1 MSTSSDMPWSLP
13 VGQSYP
19 PCEEDEAEQPVEEHK
34 EAVKFVRVDTKHAD
48 VTIPRRTRTMDKIN
62 IEIEGKQYNLNVPHG
77 EQGNTVRFFL
87 AKKEDRKYLKAEKAQ
102 KEAEKAKAEQAA
114 AKENRDESTNERENF
129 DYHLDEVRFTRVDS
143 KHADVTIPRRART
156 MQQIV
161 IEVDGVEKELTVPKG
176 EQGNTI
182 RYLIVAQDTKKAG
195 TPMCGFMSNIPWT
208 QSDDSLVGN
217 DKTMLKDLRSILTD
231 EDSYGEDST
240 IFSDGS
246 TVYSMFALKTDKT
259 EEEITEENHD
269 EFEDEFGD
277 VNESRNFNEEVD
289 EKESEM
295 GGHDGESLIL
305 EPVSIVRV
313 DTKHADVTIP
323 QRVRT
328 LDVMSIEQD
337 GIKYKVKVPKGE
349 QGKTVR
355 YNLKQKSSTCGFSL
369 CFG

>member
-1 MSTSSDMPWSLP
+1 MPWSLP

-19 PCEEDEAEQPVEEHK
+19 PLEEDEAEQPVEELK
-34 EAVKFVRVDTKHAD
+34 DAVKFVRVDTKHAD

-87 AKKEDRKYLKAEKAQ
+87 AKKEDRKYLKAEKAE

-114 AKENRDESTNERENF
+114 AKENRDEFTNERETS
-129 DYHLDEVRFTRVDS
+129 DADLDEVRFTRVDS

-161 IEVDGVEKELTVPKG
+161 IELDGVEKELTVPKG
-176 EQGNTI
+176 EQGNTV
-182 RYLIVAQDTKKAG
+182 RYLIVAQDKKTTD
-195 TPMCGFMSNIPWT
+195 TPMCGFMSNLPWVE
-208 QSDDSLVGN
+208 SNDSLVGN
-217 DKTMLKDLRSILTD
+217 DETMLNNLRSILTD
-231 EDSYGEDST
+231 EDSYEEDST
-240 IFSDGS
+240 VVSDGS
-246 TVYSMFALKTDKT
+246 TVYSIFALKTEKT
-259 EEEITEENHD
+259 EEEVTEENHD
-269 EFEDEFGD
+269 DFEDEFGG
-277 VNESRNFNEEVD
+277 VNESRDSREDVNENESGIDVND
-289 EKESEM
+289 EEN
-295 GGHDGESLIL
+295 LLL

-355 YNLKQKSSTCGFSL
+355 YNLKQKSSSTCGFSL

>member
-1 MSTSSDMPWSLP
+1 MPWTMP

-19 PCEEDEAEQPVEEHK
+19 PLEEDEAEQPVEEIK

-87 AKKEDRKYLKAEKAQ
+87 AKKEDRKYLKAEKAE

-114 AKENRDESTNERENF
+114 AKENRDEFTNERENS
-129 DYHLDEVRFTRVDS
+129 DADLDEVRFTRVDS

-161 IEVDGVEKELTVPKG
+161 IELDGVEKELIVPKG
-176 EQGNTI
+176 EQGNTV
-182 RYLIVAQDTKKAG
+182 RYLIVAQDKKTTD
-195 TPMCGFMSNIPWT
+195 TPMCGFMSNLPWVE
-208 QSDDSLVGN
+208 SNDSLVGN
-217 DKTMLKDLRSILTD
+217 DETMLNNLRSILTD
-231 EDSYGEDST
+231 EDSYEEDST
-240 IFSDGS
+240 VFSDGS
-246 TVYSMFALKTDKT
+246 TVYSIFALKTDKT

-269 EFEDEFGD
+269 DFEDEFGD
-277 VNESRNFNEEVD
+277 ARDSCEEVNENE
-289 EKESEM
+289 SF
-295 GGHDGESLIL
+295 LL

-355 YNLKQKSSTCGFSL
+355 YNLKQKSSSTCGFSL